1 MVLRPEEFDYR
12 EWTYQCGL
20 CGSSFSDKADR
31 DSHQANCVRPP
42 PTFPKFIY
50 PPGYQTSPKKW
61 IERKGFPFFV
71 VKENIVFV
79 WKINTFVS
87 DCTMSCLVDR
97 LFLLE
102 VLVSFSSL
110 NMVGQ
115 TLCLNLNVMGPVCP
129 VNFQRLCRL
138 CLQHFLNGGSQ
149 RRHCCTCGFR
159 TRCIKELLDHI
170 ARQRLREAGIH
181 CDPCAEARHRQH
193 RIGCVCA
200 VLPMFLNNYWRY
212 VRKES
217 K

>member
-1 MVLRPEEFDYR
+1 MKNKY
-12 EWTYQCGL
+12 
-20 CGSSFSDKADR
+20 
-31 DSHQANCVRPP
+31 
-42 PTFPKFIY
+42 
-50 PPGYQTSPKKW
+50 
-61 IERKGFPFFV
+61 
-71 VKENIVFV
+71 VFWLHYELPRWPV
-79 WKINTFVS
+79 I
-87 DCTMSCLVDR
+87 
-97 LFLLE
+97 LLE

-110 NMVGQ
+110 NMVGR

-212 VRKES
+212 GRIKSRNKFAFAHLYVYVTLV
-217 K
+217 